1 MVSGM
6 LFRSVCCSGP
16 SSRSDVACGTA
27 CERCVARTACTVL
40 ALRSIALLIVHCW
53 NPTLRARG
61 MGSKQGE
68 RSSPLHRIRAR
79 GGAVPCAAMQSAA
92 IHIGTQYATYYR

>member
-16 SSRSDVACGTA
+16 SSRSDVACGT
-27 CERCVARTACTVL
+27 ERCVARTACTVL

-53 NPTLRARG
+53 SPTLRARG

-68 RSSPLHRIRAR
+68 RSSPLHRM
-79 GGAVPCAAMQSAA
+79 GGAVPSRQSA
-92 IHIGTQYATYYR
+92 GTQHAQA